1 MSWWNRS
8 PGPKRDFSLPPSRA
22 RIDAELR
29 DEFAFHVEERRAEL
43 IAGGMSP
50 AEAEAEV
57 ARRFGDIEHY
67 RRTTRRIDEDTLRQS
82 ARAEFLGALWRE
94 TRHSVRVLR
103 RQRAFSLV
111 AFATLAL
118 GIGAT
123 TAMFAVLD
131 AVLLRPLPYPEADR
145 LVAVAHPATVPGSG
159 ERIWGISP
167 GGYIHFARDSR
178 TLEAFAIYRTF
189 STTVTS
195 GGDAELARVADAT
208 HTIFDVLGARAE
220 HGRLLGADDDLPGK
234 PRLVVLSHEYHQRRF
249 GGDPGVIGS
258 QLVTSYGSYEIIGVT
273 TPGVTLPTP
282 GPFADGSDL
291 AGFGVDLWLPQ
302 RINPA
307 GPFWNTHPNVGVGR
321 LKPGVTADAAQA
333 EFATLLARFPDQ
345 MPNAYTTKFLSTY
358 NFRVRVAP
366 LREAVLGPKVPRA
379 LWMLFGSVLLVLVI
393 AAANVGNLFLVRM
406 EGRRREV
413 AVRAALGADRVHLAA
428 HHLSE
433 SLLLCGAAG
442 LAAVAVAWGTLRG
455 LLAVAPTDVPRLS
468 TVALTPQAAL
478 VALGIA
484 VGLGIVLGLVPLLR
498 RGLDLGSLRDGGRG
512 MTGSLRQRATRGALV
527 VGQVAL
533 TVMLLAATGL
543 MWRSFSALREVEPGF
558 STAQR
563 LTFDVS
569 LPFTAY
575 DTREKALVVYR
586 DLLDRLRALP
596 GVRAAS
602 AGPIPLRDFGT
613 GCTSVFIE
621 RGSADASGQVPCVP
635 TPVALPGWFEALDV
649 RVEGSL
655 PVWRDLDAGAQP
667 AVVTRALADRLWPG
681 EDPIGKGI
689 GSNGSDSHVWYRVVG
704 VVPELRAESLDLP
717 PTEAVFYPATG
728 LIPNQRSDA
737 INDLSLVVQV
747 ERGDPLAIVPA
758 VREIVRAI
766 DPSIPVVGP
775 QTLEAVA
782 ARSTARTTFT
792 LALLGFAGV
801 LGLVLSAVGLYGV
814 VSYLVQ
820 QRRGEL
826 GVRLALGATSRGVLR
841 LVLGQ
846 SLVLGLVGVLLGLGG
861 ALVTNRALQA
871 MLFDVRA
878 GDPVVLVGVA
888 LLLLATVTLASWAP
902 ARRAS
907 RIEPVEAMR
916 AG

>member
-635 TPVALPGWFEALDV
+635 TPSRSRGGSRHWTCASRAACPSGATSTPA
-649 RVEGSL
+649 RSL
-655 PVWRDLDAGAQP
+655 PWSRARWPTGCGPGRIPSARASAATAVTPTCGTAWSAWCRSCARSPSTSHPPKPCSIPPPDSSPTSAATPSTTSRSSCRWSAGTRSRSSRPCARSYARSTP
-667 AVVTRALADRLWPG
+667 ASRWWGRGRSRRSPHAPPHAPRSRSRCSVLPACSAWCSVPS
-681 EDPIGKGI
+681 
-689 GSNGSDSHVWYRVVG
+689 GSTASC
-704 VVPELRAESLDLP
+704 
-717 PTEAVFYPATG
+717 PTSCS
-728 LIPNQRSDA
+728 SDA
-737 INDLSLVVQV
+737 VSS
-747 ERGDPLAIVPA
+747 GCASPSVPP
-758 VREIVRAI
+758 RAAC
-766 DPSIPVVGP
+766 SASCSANRSCSGSWVCCSGS
-775 QTLEAVA
+775 A
-782 ARSTARTTFT
+782 ARSSPTAR
-792 LALLGFAGV
+792 
-801 LGLVLSAVGLYGV
+801 S
-814 VSYLVQ
+814 
-820 QRRGEL
+820 RRCCSTCVPGIPSCSS
-826 GVRLALGATSRGVLR
+826 GSRCCC
-841 LVLGQ
+841 
-846 SLVLGLVGVLLGLGG
+846 
-861 ALVTNRALQA
+861 
-871 MLFDVRA
+871 
-878 GDPVVLVGVA
+878 
-888 LLLLATVTLASWAP
+888 W
-902 ARRAS
+902 RR
-907 RIEPVEAMR
+907 
-916 AG
+916 